1 MSIATWALMRREI
14 FRVMRIS
21 RQTIFPSVITTI
33 LYFAIFGFVLGE
45 RVGDIDGLPYSVF
58 VASGLVMLAVTVNS
72 YSNTAF
78 SVYIEKF
85 NRAFEELLASPLSD
99 HQIIWGFVSGGVFRG
114 VMCALAVWVTCLF
127 FIGFQMQHPIY
138 FMLAVILSSIVF
150 SLLGMANG
158 LVAQSFDGLNV
169 VATLI
174 LSPLTMLGGVFY
186 SVTMLPA
193 FWQGVAW
200 FNPLLYIGNLF
211 RFAMSGATN
220 IQPDIVLGVLV
231 VLMMILYAVSYGLMK
246 YTHYVRQ

>member
-1 MSIATWALMRREI
+1 
-14 FRVMRIS
+14 
-21 RQTIFPSVITTI
+21 
-33 LYFAIFGFVLGE
+33 
-45 RVGDIDGLPYSVF
+45 
-58 VASGLVMLAVTVNS
+58 MLAVTVNS

-127 FIGFQMQHPIY
+127 FIGFQMQHPVY
-138 FMLAVILSSIVF
+138 FMLAVILSSTVF

-174 LSPLTMLGGVFY
+174 LSPLTMLGGIFY
-186 SVTMLPA
+186 SVTMLPT
-193 FWQGVAW
+193 FWQGIAW

-220 IQPDIVLGVLV
+220 IQPDIVLGVLI
-231 VLMMILYAVSYGLMK
+231 VLIIILYAVSYGLMK